1 MDKDK
6 MIMHTNQNE
15 LHISARSNKA
25 FEELLEQAIVQM
37 QQLKNT
43 IEKLENYDFEI
54 KIGME
59 SNKPNLNRR

>member
-1 MDKDK
+1 MDESKI
-6 MIMHTNQNE
+6 IMHTNQNS
-15 LHISARSNKA
+15 LYISARSNKA

-54 KIGME
+54 KVGME
-59 SNKPNLNRR
+59 

>member
-1 MDKDK
+1 MAEPK
-6 MIMHTNQNE
+6 IVMHTNQNE
-15 LHISARSNKA
+15 LHISARSNRG
-25 FEELLEQAIVQM
+25 FVEQLDHAVDLM

-59 SNKPNLNRR
+59 